1 MPTNNKRGLLGL
13 FKSKSDFIWAGIS
26 IIVII
31 GIVWTIIG
39 RASTTDSDPQAYKL
53 SDSMQDKASV
63 IVTDFLS
70 SAGTFGLDWNAVQS
84 DNGVT
89 LQEIHDSWLMNLT
102 NQEQMDEEV
111 SSKIT
116 TRAARL
122 YSLKSVRDDKPSL
135 LSPRSAYADKKLE
148 DKIVT
153 SDAMWESGFRTSVPS
168 IKLNWKNVM
177 AHKSDNGY
185 DTVTVPVSWTT
196 SWTRATVI
204 PAMIDDQGPEQTDGT
219 TTIKDWK
226 PGTVDLSFKNVQ
238 ITLQLTQDGKNWQ
251 VYNLQ
256 DGDGNRDLAT
266 KGFALAIVT
275 NIKYDPQTGIRN

>member
-1 MPTNNKRGLLGL
+1 MPSRSNGGL
-13 FKSKSDFIWAGIS
+13 FKTKSDFIWAGIC
-26 IIVII
+26 IIVVI
-31 GIVWTIIG
+31 GIVWTIISNIQEN
-39 RASTTDSDPQAYKL
+39 RPDADSQTYKL
-53 SDSMQDKASV
+53 SDSMQDKASEV
-63 IVTDFLS
+63 ITDFLS
-70 SAGTFGLDWNAVQS
+70 SAGTFGLDWDATQS
-84 DNGVT
+84 DKMVT
-89 LQEIHDSWLMNLT
+89 MQEIHDSWLMNLT
-102 NQEQMDEEV
+102 NQEQMEPEV

-122 YSLKSVRDDKPSL
+122 YSLKSVQNDKPSL

-153 SDAMWESGFRTSVPS
+153 SDAMWESGFKTSAASV
-168 IKLNWKNVM
+168 KFNWKNVV

-204 PAMIDDQGPEQTDGT
+204 PAMIDDQGPSQADGT
-219 TTIKDWK
+219 TTIKEWK

-238 ITLQLTQDGKNWQ
+238 ITLQLSQNGKTWQ
-251 VYNLQ
+251 VYNLK
-256 DGDGNRDLAT
+256 DGDDSKDLTT

-275 NIKYDPQTGIRN
+275 DIKYDPQTGIKD